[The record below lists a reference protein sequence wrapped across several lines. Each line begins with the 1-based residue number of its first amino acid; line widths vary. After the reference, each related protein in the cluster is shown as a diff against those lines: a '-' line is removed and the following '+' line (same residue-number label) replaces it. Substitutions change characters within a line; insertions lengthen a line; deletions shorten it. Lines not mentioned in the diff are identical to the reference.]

1 VDWDRRTKFVQSSG
15 SKVEIFRI
23 PLCSGDLEEL
33 MSKSVFLFLFFNFVM
48 LSKCQS
54 CIRVNCVEQVAI
66 VYLAKFGDFQNT
78 KVENLKHLFSYSK
91 QFLQILAKNL
101 DFFSFFGVFF
111 QERGIYDIIV
121 VFQKNHKW
129 RKSPKKITGLSS
141 NFVKRNL
148 SKYAD
153 FSTFSHHTFLFG
165 RRVKIPQ
172 IKHGISRKDV
182 SDEVNSLHCHFH
194 CQGPQY

>member
-1 VDWDRRTKFVQSSG
+1 
-15 SKVEIFRI
+15 
-23 PLCSGDLEEL
+23 

-111 QERGIYDIIV
+111 SR
-121 VFQKNHKW
+121 
-129 RKSPKKITGLSS
+129 
-141 NFVKRNL
+141 KRNL
-148 SKYAD
+148 
-153 FSTFSHHTFLFG
+153 
-165 RRVKIPQ
+165 
-172 IKHGISRKDV
+172 
-182 SDEVNSLHCHFH
+182 
-194 CQGPQY
+194 